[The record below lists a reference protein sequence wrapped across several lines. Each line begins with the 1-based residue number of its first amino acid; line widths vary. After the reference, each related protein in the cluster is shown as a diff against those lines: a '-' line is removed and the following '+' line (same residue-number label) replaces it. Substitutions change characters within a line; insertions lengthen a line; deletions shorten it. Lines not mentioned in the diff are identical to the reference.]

1 MKFLHVLLA
10 AIFMISMQNTAQAQE
25 DPYKDILFMIIDGDY
40 EKAASKAERITDR
53 DKTRREVVP
62 HIYASM
68 AYYEMSKREEFQ
80 EDYPRA
86 FREAI
91 KFAYK
96 AKRYDDENE
105 YMPDH
110 AQYLNELKA
119 EIMKEAQFHF
129 EAEDYRKSTTYSKY
143 TGRIDPKDISALLLK
158 GVAEVR
164 GRNAYQAER
173 TFEEADEALKGFSPS
188 DVSLEMKEAY
198 LYSIME
204 YARLMKEEGKKAKA
218 QPYLDAVAS
227 IYEENPQFEDYYAS
241 Y

>member
-1 MKFLHVLLA
+1 MKILHVLLA
-10 AIFMISMQNTAQAQE
+10 AVFLISLGDAVQAQE
-25 DPYKDILFMIIDGDY
+25 DEYKDLLFLIIDGEY
-40 EKAASKAERITDR
+40 EKAATKAERITDR

-119 EIMKEAQFHF
+119 EVMKEARFHF

-143 TGRIDPKDISALLLK
+143 TNRIDPNDLSALLLK

-173 TFEEADEALKGFSPS
+173 TFEEADEALKEFSVS

-198 LYSIME
+198 LYSVME
-204 YARLMKEEGKKAKA
+204 FAKLMKEEGKKAEA
-218 QPYLDAVAS
+218 QPYLDAVAPLF
-227 IYEENPQFEDYYAS
+227 EENPQFEDYYAS